1 MIRLKHAAFVL
12 LISIWKAATQTV
24 NEMNEE
30 CGVYLGE
37 FTGPNVQGKVY
48 AVNETTL
55 QILNFTYN
63 DSSRGMLILDKVFEC
78 KSINL

>member
-1 MIRLKHAAFVL
+1 MIRLKHIAFVL

-30 CGVYLGE
+30 YGVYLGE
-37 FTGPNVQGKVY
+37 FTGPNVQGKVHV
-48 AVNETTL
+48 VNETTI

-63 DSSRGMLILDKVFEC
+63 DPSRGMLIFYKVFEY